1 MDEDLQMLR
10 GRLVLHAERLRD
22 ADDRGTP
29 RLFQELQNPQTPRAR
44 DGFQLLLEGR
54 EGGHGGMLPR
64 GHSAVQQKSSIL
76 FRDSLSV
83 RHNWAYSE
91 NWEAETREFP
101 LQ

>member
-54 EGGHGGMLPR
+54 REGMGECYH
-64 GHSAVQQKSSIL
+64 AVTQLYNKKVVYCSGT
-76 FRDSLSV
+76 LS
-83 RHNWAYSE
+83 
-91 NWEAETREFP
+91 
-101 LQ
+101 Q